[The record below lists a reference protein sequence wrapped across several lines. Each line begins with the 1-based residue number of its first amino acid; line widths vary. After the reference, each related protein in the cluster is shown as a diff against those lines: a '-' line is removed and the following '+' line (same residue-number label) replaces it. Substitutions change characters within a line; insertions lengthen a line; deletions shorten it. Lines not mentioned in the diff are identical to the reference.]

1 MKRKRCHQWPLA
13 KVVRECRSAAA
24 VWLSLEDMAHER
36 GSVVVTPTREAIAV
50 AASLKKHD
58 TVSEALSALE
68 AAGWIE
74 RRHVPVFKGGR
85 QVAVVLRIAL
95 RRIHRKT
102 GHTVRAAVYPEKRC
116 SRRRRIPRKTGQD
129 FSLRRRARVD
139 AARPLPAGGCA
150 PEEEDA
156 GPVVK
161 ITDLLKRDAA
171 SGEGGAP

>member
-1 MKRKRCHQWPLA
+1 MKRRHQWPLA
-13 KVVRECRSAAA
+13 KVVRECRSAPA
-24 VWLSLEDMAHER
+24 VWLALQDMAHER
-36 GSVVVTPTREAIAV
+36 GSVLITPTRETIAV
-50 AASLKKHD
+50 AASLKKRD
-58 TVSEALSALE
+58 TVSEALSTLE

-129 FSLRRRARVD
+129 FPIKERAGVNADRSF
-139 AARPLPAGGCA
+139 PPAVGYA
-150 PEEEDA
+150 LEEEDA

-171 SGEGGAP
+171 LSEGGAP